1 LAISSGKTKEVPNLS
16 QQDQVHHEKLNEE
29 RQSDDEIL
37 PLPLWDFLNEDDKNW
52 VW

>member
-1 LAISSGKTKEVPNLS
+1 MTQVTAETSGASILPK
-16 QQDQVHHEKLNEE
+16 QDQVDHEKLNEE
-29 RQSDDEIL
+29 WQSDDEIL